1 MGKGK
6 TFGGIGIGVVLST
19 IATVFIAKKK
29 SNLFDAVQKN
39 SGSFS
44 GLLKSLTSCVTK
56 QNKKEVTQ

>member
-19 IATVFIAKKK
+19 IATVFIAKKRGDLI
-29 SNLFDAVQKN
+29 NALQKN

-44 GLLKSLTSCVTK
+44 GILKSLTSYVTE
-56 QNKKEVTQ
+56 QNKK

>member
-6 TFGGIGIGVVLST
+6 TFGGLGIGVVLST
-19 IATVFIAKKK
+19 ITTVFIAKKR
-29 SNLFDAVQKN
+29 SDLINAVQKS

-44 GLLKSLTSCVTK
+44 GLLKSLTSCVTE